1 MGFQPVWGGLFLMQG
16 GMYMVT
22 SINRKTGARLK
33 CFREEHGLSVEQVS
47 KILGISETHYRRIER
62 GEHEIGLQKLYDL
75 NTILNIDPL
84 FLLTGERRGEKRR
97 LTPEIVGE
105 DTLLKVAESSD
116 YNRNTGRTVMSEPSG
131 KTGKPIIFTSEH
143 NKYPVF
149 LEDILYLESV
159 NRAVVV
165 HTSNDILRVPSLRLS
180 VFMEQYGRSFIR
192 IHRTMI
198 VNKAKIRRFD
208 RYKSVIEISETGER
222 LPVGRSYCEI
232 LRKAF
237 DENTISVYNRKSFS
251 H

>member
-1 MGFQPVWGGLFLMQG
+1 
-16 GMYMVT
+16 MVT
-22 SINRKTGARLK
+22 NINKKIGARLK
-33 CFREEHGLSVEQVS
+33 CFREERGLSVEQVS
-47 KILGISETHYRRIER
+47 KILGISEAHYRRIER

-84 FLLTGERRGEKRR
+84 FLITGERRGEKRR
-97 LTPEIVGE
+97 LDPGVVSE
-105 DTLLKVAESSD
+105 DTLLKVAERSG
-116 YNRNTGRTVMSEPSG
+116 YNKNTGRPVMPEAPEKSS
-131 KTGKPIIFTSEH
+131 KPIIFTSEY

-180 VFMEQYGRSFIR
+180 IFMEQYGRSFIR

-198 VNKAKIRRFD
+198 VNKTKIRRFD
-208 RYKSVIEISETGER
+208 KYKSVIEISETGER